1 MKFCRFQSIKNSQN
15 HMIQCLDFQVFKS
28 FDFQFTAEVTVDLLF
43 GIYCESDTVLGS
55 WDKNEK
61 DMAGTGIQ
69 VGSRNTR
76 RHGCSKYI

>member
-1 MKFCRFQSIKNSQN
+1 
-15 HMIQCLDFQVFKS
+15 MIQCLDFQVFKS

-43 GIYCESDTVLGS
+43 GIYCESDTALGS

-69 VGSRNTR
+69 LDLETQGVMDAASI
-76 RHGCSKYI
+76 SE

>member
-1 MKFCRFQSIKNSQN
+1 
-15 HMIQCLDFQVFKS
+15 MIQCLDFQVFKS

-43 GIYCESDTVLGS
+43 GIYCESGHCARLLGQKPKKIWLGS
-55 WDKNEK
+55 
-61 DMAGTGIQ
+61 IQ